1 MNHTEAYQQQFAA
14 LPLPLWKRSPLPEGI
29 FDKAVAKANL
39 SIEGE
44 DAKVSVLP
52 LKELYSEKS
61 YEDYREYYQKKGSH
75 QKSLGDK
82 FDSYISGFTPDALLI
97 VSKSRSFEAP
107 VIKLSYEFNEAHKN
121 YLLEQL
127 IIAEAGAKLEV
138 IIDLSS
144 AEDTQLNY
152 FGKTK
157 IVARNG
163 ARVKVVKLQRLDAA
177 TNVFDQN
184 LSIVDEGG
192 FVEIVDIQIGAQYKA
207 IAHESELEGRH
218 SRSEMKAAYYGE
230 HAEKLDLSYTMTHGA
245 RQTESVILAKGA
257 LADQSQKVFRGN
269 LFFKTGSSESVGKEQ
284 EFLTLLSPNVK
295 SDSFPALMCSEDDVV
310 GEHAA
315 SIGQIDPEKL
325 FYLMSRG
332 LSEVEARRLMVKASF
347 EEIIR
352 ALGDETLES
361 LILSEVDRRIV

>member
-1 MNHTEAYQQQFAA
+1 MNHIQTYQHQFAA
-14 LPLPLWKRSPLPEGI
+14 LPLPKWKRSPLPEGI
-29 FDKAVAKANL
+29 FEQTVAKAHL

-44 DAKVSVLP
+44 HAKVSVLP
-52 LKELYSEKS
+52 LSELYSEKK
-61 YEDYREYYQKKGSH
+61 YEDYIDYYQKKGSH
-75 QKSLGDK
+75 LKNLGDK

-97 VSKSRSFEAP
+97 VSKSRNYEPP
-107 VIKLSYEFNEAHKN
+107 VLKLSYHFDESGKN

-127 IIAEAGAKLEV
+127 IVAEAGSKLEV

-144 AEDTQLNY
+144 AEGKALNY

-163 ARVKVVKLQRLDAA
+163 ASVKVVKIQRLDPSGS
-177 TNVFDQN
+177 VFDQN

-192 FVEIVDIQIGAQYKA
+192 SVEVVDVQIGAGYKA
-207 IAHESELEGRH
+207 VSHESELDGRN

-230 HAEKLDLSYTMTHGA
+230 ASQKLDLSYTMTHGA
-245 RQTESVILAKGA
+245 KQTESVILAKGA

-269 LFFKTGSSESVGKEQ
+269 LFFKTGSSESVGREQ
-284 EFLTLLSPNVK
+284 EFLTLLSKDVK

-315 SIGQIDPEKL
+315 SIGQVDPDKL

-332 LSEVEARRLMVKASF
+332 LSEGEARRLMVKASF
-347 EEIIR
+347 EEIIS
-352 ALGDETLES
+352 ALGDES
-361 LILSEVDRRIV
+361 LAALVLSEVDRRIV